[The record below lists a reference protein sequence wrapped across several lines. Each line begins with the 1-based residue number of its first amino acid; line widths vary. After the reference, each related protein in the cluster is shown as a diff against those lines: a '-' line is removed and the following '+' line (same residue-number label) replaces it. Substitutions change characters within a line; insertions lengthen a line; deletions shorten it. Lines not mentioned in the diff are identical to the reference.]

1 MPGMAASSKIFEYI
15 NMNKDRFVCHFLEW
29 ILPVSKDESL
39 SSYSARLAKNINH
52 QDIILVGVSFGGIIV
67 QELSKLIQVRK
78 VIIISSIKTE
88 KELPKRLRF
97 LKTTRAYKCL
107 PSKQIANRKDYS
119 VFGISKRLKRKIKVY
134 NKYLS
139 VRDQI
144 YLNWAVSRM
153 LTWKNETDLKVTHIH
168 GTKDGVFPIRNIDN
182 CIPIE
187 NGGHAMIVVQGRK
200 IGKILETVIDQ

>member
-15 NMNKDRFVCHFLEW
+15 SMDKDRFMCHFLEW
-29 ILPVSKDESL
+29 ILPDSKDESL

-67 QELSKLIQVRK
+67 QELSKLIKARK

-97 LKTTRAYKCL
+97 LKTTRAYRWL
-107 PSKQIANRKDYS
+107 PARQIANRKDFA
-119 VFGISKRLKRKIKVY
+119 VFGINKRLKRKIKLY

-144 YLNWAVSRM
+144 YLNWAVYNM
-153 LTWKNETDLKVTHIH
+153 LNWKNETDLKVTHIH

>member
-15 NMNKDRFVCHFLEW
+15 SMDKDRFMCHFLEW
-29 ILPVSKDESL
+29 ILPLSKDESL
-39 SSYSARLAKNINH
+39 SSYSARMAKNINH

-67 QELSKLIQVRK
+67 QELSKLIKTRK

-97 LKTTRAYKCL
+97 LKTTRAYKWL
-107 PSKQIANRKDYS
+107 PSRQIANRKDFA
-119 VFGISKRLKRKIKVY
+119 VFGINKHLKRKIKLY

-144 YLNWAVSRM
+144 YLNWAVYNM
-153 LTWKNETDLKVTHIH
+153 LNWKNETDLKVTHIH
-168 GTKDGVFPIRNIDN
+168 GTKDGVFPIRNIEN

-200 IGKILETVIDQ
+200 IGRILETVIDQ